1 MGGQDGRRRPG
12 ADVILWAVILAAAA
26 FLAGWSLGAK
36 LNGAI
41 VRRLV
46 EKIKELESDNE
57 ALTRAYGRQLSAHVG
72 GPR

>member
-1 MGGQDGRRRPG
+1 MILG
-12 ADVILWAVILAAAA
+12 AVFFAAAA

-46 EKIKELESDNE
+46 DKIKELESDNE
-57 ALTRAYGRQLSAHVG
+57 ALTRAYGRQLSSHVG
-72 GPR
+72 GPRRREQTGWNCP